1 MLLYA
6 DDNCIVFQHKNVTK
20 AEKQLLTG
28 FSSFCDWFINNKLST
43 NFSQDKT
50 KLILFGTKHKLRN
63 AKDLNIIY
71 SGTEI
76 KHYSKVKYL
85 GCILGWSIP
94 GESMVLKVIW

>member
-1 MLLYA
+1 MNL
-6 DDNCIVFQHKNVTK
+6 IFGQHKNVTK
-20 AEKQLLTG
+20 AENYLLTG

-43 NFSQDKT
+43 NFSQDKA

-76 KHYSKVKYL
+76 KHYAKVKYL
-85 GCILGWSIP
+85 GCILDRSIP
-94 GESMVLKVIW
+94 GESMVLKVI